1 MYLIYFWIYRISFD
15 DEVWI
20 DCTWIGREIRKV
32 IVKSGDFKVIQVVRT
47 QSRFRSHWNPSEC
60 KHLIGDSRRCR
71 DWVKKKCCIFDLITP
86 KKRSFYTQSYYNNK
100 TTEYRCKADVDLWTK
115 KRWIRN
121 YCESEI
127 IFRLIDRKQ
136 KMHFRFDRCL
146 GSEIKHSI

>member
-20 DCTWIGREIRKV
+20 NCTWIGREIRKV

-71 DWVKKKCCIFDLITP
+71 DWVKKKSVVYSIWLPP
-86 KKRSFYTQSYYNNK
+86 KKEVFILKVIIITKPLNIDAKRMSIYEQKKDESETIVKVRSF
-100 TTEYRCKADVDLWTK
+100 
-115 KRWIRN
+115 
-121 YCESEI
+121 
-127 IFRLIDRKQ
+127 
-136 KMHFRFDRCL
+136 FD
-146 GSEIKHSI
+146 